1 MEEKSHVSVGISGIA
16 LAWGIITQCLQ
27 WAGVISWHWLAIWGP
42 FLLIVAFCLLVFIIA
57 LIVGVIAELIYG
69 S

>member
-1 MEEKSHVSVGISGIA
+1 MEEKTTVSMGISGLA
-16 LAWGIITQCLQ
+16 LAWGLITQCLQ

-42 FLLIVAFCLLVFIIA
+42 FLLIVAFCLLIFVIA